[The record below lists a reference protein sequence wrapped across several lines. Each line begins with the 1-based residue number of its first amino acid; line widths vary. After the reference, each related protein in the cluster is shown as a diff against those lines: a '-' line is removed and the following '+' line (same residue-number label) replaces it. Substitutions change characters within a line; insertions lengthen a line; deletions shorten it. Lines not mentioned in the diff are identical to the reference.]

1 MEDKVLEIVASILNV
16 EKSELSLESSPE
28 TLSNWDSMNHMNII
42 MALEEEFDI
51 TFTEIEIMDMLSVR
65 SLLDKLNSNI

>member
-1 MEDKVLEIVASILNV
+1 MENKVLEIVASILNV

-28 TLSNWDSMNHMNII
+28 TLSNWDSMNHMNLI

-65 SLLDKLNSNI
+65 SILDKLNSNI